1 MNNFKE
7 SLLDFRDDTLDFI
20 DDHRKSLIIISI
32 IAIVLLIALMI
43 IFIVFQPVKITIS
56 NVDQELGD
64 IIATKAK
71 TLELKA
77 TAQKNNEVL
86 ESDFEWEVSAGNLE
100 YNEDGTVLWE
110 LPTDEGTYSITAKN
124 SEASGIKYVTVLGN
138 ELSNL
143 YKSSNYQILV
153 QDTDGDGLTDLYE
166 GSNSRTSQ
174 TSVDTDNDGLYDGDE
189 IIFGLDPLKEDSKGD
204 GVKDGERRLEHV
216 FKSDNVTMNM
226 TGKGNFTQTSV
237 DKYSTETL
245 DNVSAV
251 VDGVYS
257 FYTEV
262 ELESTQITIAYDK
275 NTVSSKGI
283 TPSNLA
289 VYSLNDDENTFEKIR
304 TTVNEA
310 DDTVTF
316 SVDTLGKYF
325 IADSSKLTSNLA
337 TELVFVI
344 DNSGSMYPA
353 SEVANSEEND
363 VDFKR
368 VDAVNDLI
376 DKLQGNYRF
385 GAGKFTFE
393 YDELIKCR

>member
-226 TGKGNFTQTSV
+226 TGKGI
-237 DKYSTETL
+237 L
-245 DNVSAV
+245 
-251 VDGVYS
+251 
-257 FYTEV
+257 
-262 ELESTQITIAYDK
+262 L
-275 NTVSSKGI
+275 
-283 TPSNLA
+283 
-289 VYSLNDDENTFEKIR
+289 
-304 TTVNEA
+304 
-310 DDTVTF
+310 
-316 SVDTLGKYF
+316 
-325 IADSSKLTSNLA
+325 
-337 TELVFVI
+337 
-344 DNSGSMYPA
+344 
-353 SEVANSEEND
+353 
-363 VDFKR
+363 
-368 VDAVNDLI
+368 
-376 DKLQGNYRF
+376 KLQ
-385 GAGKFTFE
+385 
-393 YDELIKCR
+393 

>member
-1 MNNFKE
+1 MHPE
-7 SLLDFRDDTLDFI
+7 R
-20 DDHRKSLIIISI
+20 
-32 IAIVLLIALMI
+32 A
-43 IFIVFQPVKITIS
+43 
-56 NVDQELGD
+56 QE
-64 IIATKAK
+64 TKTR
-71 TLELKA
+71 TLELRA
-77 TAQKNNEVL
+77 IAQKNNEVIQ
-86 ESDFEWEVSAGNLE
+86 SNFEWEVSAGSLD
-100 YNEDGTVLWE
+100 YNEDGTVKWE

-124 SEASGIKYVTVLGN
+124 SEATGTKYVTVLGN

-143 YKSSNYQILV
+143 YKSSDYQILV

-174 TSVDTDNDGLYDGDE
+174 TSVDTDNDGLFDGDE
-189 IIFGLDPLKEDSKGD
+189 IILDLDPLKEDSKGD
-204 GVKDGERRLEHV
+204 GVKDGERRLEYV

-245 DNVSAV
+245 DNVTSV
-251 VDGVYS
+251 IDGVYS

-262 ELESTQITIAYDK
+262 ALESAQITITYDK
-275 NTVSSKGI
+275 EVVTSKGI
-283 TPSNLA
+283 TPNNLA
-289 VYSLNDDENTFEKIR
+289 VYELNEDENTFEKIR
-304 TTVNEA
+304 TTVNESEG
-310 DDTVTF
+310 TVTF
-316 SVDTLGKYF
+316 GVDTLGKYF

-337 TELVFVI
+337 TELVFLI

-353 SEVANSEEND
+353 TEVANSEEND

-385 GAGKFTFE
+385 GAGK
-393 YDELIKCR
+393 